1 MRLPHNSNNLAY
13 VRSLRKNM
21 TDAERKLWYEYLRPC
36 PYKFTRQKSVGP
48 YILDFYCASAQLA
61 VEIDG
66 SQHYEPQGQQQD
78 AARTAYLQ
86 AFGIFVLR
94 FSNRDVL
101 LNMLDKTSS
110 IICAF
115 GLASAAPRS
124 PYRHLE
130 LCGIAL

>member
-1 MRLPHNSNNLAY
+1 MNICVPAPTNSHAKRAL
-13 VRSLRKNM
+13 
-21 TDAERKLWYEYLRPC
+21 
-36 PYKFTRQKSVGP
+36 GP

-101 LNMLDKTSS
+101 LNLE
-110 IICAF
+110 
-115 GLASAAPRS
+115 GVAAEIERTILMRIS
-124 PYRHLE
+124 K
-130 LCGIAL
+130 

>member
-1 MRLPHNSNNLAY
+1 MPVPKNYRMLPQARRL
-13 VRSLRKNM
+13 RREM
-21 TDAERKLWYEYLRPC
+21 TPQERKLWYLFLKDYPVKI
-36 PYKFTRQKSVGP
+36 YRQRIIESFIV
-48 YILDFYCASAQLA
+48 DFYCASAQLA

-101 LNMLDKTSS
+101 LNLE
-110 IICAF
+110 
-115 GLASAAPRS
+115 GVAAEIERTILMRIS
-124 PYRHLE
+124 K
-130 LCGIAL
+130 

>member
-78 AARTAYLQ
+78 AARTAYCRRLVFLFCGFPTGTFFSIWRVLQ
-86 AFGIFVLR
+86 PKLSVR
-94 FSNRDVL
+94 F
-101 LNMLDKTSS
+101 
-110 IICAF
+110 
-115 GLASAAPRS
+115 
-124 PYRHLE
+124 
-130 LCGIAL
+130 

>member
-1 MRLPHNSNNLAY
+1 MRLPRNSNNLTHA
-13 VRSLRKNM
+13 RSLRKNM

-36 PYKFTRQKSVGP
+36 PYKFTRQMSVGP
-48 YILDFYCASAQLA
+48 YILDFYCASTQLA

-86 AFGIFVLR
+86 AFGISVLR

-101 LNMLDKTSS
+101 LN
-110 IICAF
+110 
-115 GLASAAPRS
+115 
-124 PYRHLE
+124 LE
-130 LCGIAL
+130 GVATEIERTILMRIPK

>member
-66 SQHYEPQGQQQD
+66 SQHYEPQGSS
-78 AARTAYLQ
+78 RMLPELLICRRLVFLFCGFPTGTFFSIWRVLQ
-86 AFGIFVLR
+86 PKLSVR
-94 FSNRDVL
+94 F
-101 LNMLDKTSS
+101 
-110 IICAF
+110 
-115 GLASAAPRS
+115 
-124 PYRHLE
+124 
-130 LCGIAL
+130 

>member
-36 PYKFTRQKSVGP
+36 PYKFTRQKSV
-48 YILDFYCASAQLA
+48 ASAQLA

-101 LNMLDKTSS
+101 LNLE
-110 IICAF
+110 
-115 GLASAAPRS
+115 GVAAEIERTILMRIS
-124 PYRHLE
+124 K
-130 LCGIAL
+130 

>member
-86 AFGIFVLR
+86 AFGIFVLW

-101 LNMLDKTSS
+101 LNLE
-110 IICAF
+110 
-115 GLASAAPRS
+115 GVAAEIERTILMRIS
-124 PYRHLE
+124 K
-130 LCGIAL
+130 

>member
-66 SQHYEPQGQQQD
+66 SQHYEPQGQQD
-78 AARTAYLQ
+78 AAELLICRRLVFLFCGFPTGTFFSIWRVLQ
-86 AFGIFVLR
+86 PKLSVR
-94 FSNRDVL
+94 F
-101 LNMLDKTSS
+101 
-110 IICAF
+110 
-115 GLASAAPRS
+115 
-124 PYRHLE
+124 
-130 LCGIAL
+130 

>member
-1 MRLPHNSNNLAY
+1 MRLPRNSNNLTHA
-13 VRSLRKNM
+13 RSLRKNM
-21 TDAERKLWYEYLRPC
+21 TDAERKLCYEYLRPC

-48 YILDFYCASAQLA
+48 YILDFYCASTQLA

-86 AFGIFVLR
+86 AFGISVLR

-101 LNMLDKTSS
+101 LN
-110 IICAF
+110 
-115 GLASAAPRS
+115 
-124 PYRHLE
+124 LE
-130 LCGIAL
+130 GVATEIERTILMRIPK

>member
-66 SQHYEPQGQQQD
+66 SQHYEPQG
-78 AARTAYLQ
+78 AAAGCCPNCLFAGVWYFL
-86 AFGIFVLR
+86 FCG

-101 LNMLDKTSS
+101 LNLE
-110 IICAF
+110 
-115 GLASAAPRS
+115 GVAAEIERTILMRIS
-124 PYRHLE
+124 K
-130 LCGIAL
+130 

>member
-86 AFGIFVLR
+86 AFGIFVLAVFQPGTFFSIWMGVAAESLSVR
-94 FSNRDVL
+94 F
-101 LNMLDKTSS
+101 
-110 IICAF
+110 
-115 GLASAAPRS
+115 
-124 PYRHLE
+124 
-130 LCGIAL
+130 

>member
-1 MRLPHNSNNLAY
+1 MLVKTSSIICAFGLASAAP
-13 VRSLRKNM
+13 RS
-21 TDAERKLWYEYLRPC
+21 
-36 PYKFTRQKSVGP
+36 PYRHLELCG
-48 YILDFYCASAQLA
+48 IALDFYCASAQLA

-101 LNMLDKTSS
+101 LNLE
-110 IICAF
+110 
-115 GLASAAPRS
+115 GVAAEIERTILMRIS
-124 PYRHLE
+124 K
-130 LCGIAL
+130 

>member
-1 MRLPHNSNNLAY
+1 MRLSHNSNNLAH

-66 SQHYEPQGQQQD
+66 LQHYEPQGQQQD
-78 AARTAYLQ
+78 AVRTALFAGVWYFCSAVFQ
-86 AFGIFVLR
+86 PGRSSQFGGCCSR
-94 FSNRDVL
+94 N
-101 LNMLDKTSS
+101 
-110 IICAF
+110 
-115 GLASAAPRS
+115 
-124 PYRHLE
+124 
-130 LCGIAL
+130 

>member
-1 MRLPHNSNNLAY
+1 MRLPRNSNNLTHA
-13 VRSLRKNM
+13 RSLRKNM

-36 PYKFTRQKSVGP
+36 PYKFTRQKIVGP
-48 YILDFYCASAQLA
+48 YILDFYCASTQLA

-86 AFGIFVLR
+86 AFGISVLR

-101 LNMLDKTSS
+101 LN
-110 IICAF
+110 
-115 GLASAAPRS
+115 
-124 PYRHLE
+124 LE
-130 LCGIAL
+130 GVATEIERTILMRIPK

>member
-36 PYKFTRQKSVGP
+36 PYKFTRQMSVGP

-94 FSNRDVL
+94 FSNRDIL
-101 LNMLDKTSS
+101 LN
-110 IICAF
+110 
-115 GLASAAPRS
+115 
-124 PYRHLE
+124 LE
-130 LCGIAL
+130 GVVAEIERTILMRISK

>member
-1 MRLPHNSNNLAY
+1 MLSTLVIMLLLSSLLGLAL
-13 VRSLRKNM
+13 VLAVSK
-21 TDAERKLWYEYLRPC
+21 LRPC

-101 LNMLDKTSS
+101 LNLE
-110 IICAF
+110 
-115 GLASAAPRS
+115 GVAAEIERTILMRIS
-124 PYRHLE
+124 K
-130 LCGIAL
+130 